1 MHVKIRI
8 MSLSICLM
16 FLLSMFSS
24 ADFADQA
31 EGIRSIGVS
40 DLQIRKIEPA
50 SNSGEDQPGDES
62 SDADSISEMD
72 AIRYEFSYDL
82 LHGSDTQR
90 LKFTCIIQK
99 METQNAYNGI
109 LIARDI
115 QLTEDNELQT
125 EGIQCVFE
133 TPEYRM
139 KSQALESSEADT
151 PQNSISLYING
162 IQYVG
167 SRPVHLDSTAIDE
180 YEIVTEADGLT
191 YLEAI
196 QSLRYAV
203 VYTNTEDTAVEDEPW
218 SPASENTAAAVPA
231 RALSSAGDAVR
242 AIIGND
248 SWFKSSGKS
257 MKEIS
262 GSRRVCVKNTGMIF
276 DSYQTDVLIWQYT
289 LTNVNLS
296 GAQTASIQLNLLY
309 SVTILYNSRTG
320 TWSDYGANSSSMFI
334 RNTTVGIKTTGTCN
348 NDYFYKVEQRG
359 AYNTGSS
366 GSSPVADVL
375 KKVFFKVVPYGS
387 QISTGLDI
395 LSSFVKSD
403 NGDFA
408 SGFGVKTFDTEP
420 SAHFLQNGGY
430 VRSALMNSNNYNLCN
445 DSHYQQQLVYV
456 YKRPSNCVKSFV
468 YQSHYEVVGYYTSG
482 ITTLYNSGSWF
493 QQSYS

>member
-1 MHVKIRI
+1 MHVKIRV

-24 ADFADQA
+24 ADFADQT
-31 EGIRSIGVS
+31 EEIRKIGVS
-40 DLQIRKIEPA
+40 DLQICKIEPV
-50 SNSGEDQPGDES
+50 SNSGEDLPGDES
-62 SDADSISEMD
+62 SDADNMSEMD
-72 AIRYEFSYDL
+72 AIRYAFSYDL
-82 LHGSDTQR
+82 LHGNDTQR

-115 QLTEDNELQT
+115 QLTEDNELQA

-139 KSQALESSEADT
+139 KSQTLESSEAGIL
-151 PQNSISLYING
+151 QNSISLYING

-180 YEIVTEADGLT
+180 YEVVTEADGLT

-248 SWFKSSGKS
+248 SWFQSSGKS

-262 GSRRVCVKNTGMIF
+262 GSRRVCVKNTGMIY

-296 GAQTASIQLNLLY
+296 GRRRHRY
-309 SVTILYNSRTG
+309 S
-320 TWSDYGANSSSMFI
+320 
-334 RNTTVGIKTTGTCN
+334 
-348 NDYFYKVEQRG
+348 
-359 AYNTGSS
+359 
-366 GSSPVADVL
+366 
-375 KKVFFKVVPYGS
+375 
-387 QISTGLDI
+387 
-395 LSSFVKSD
+395 
-403 NGDFA
+403 
-408 SGFGVKTFDTEP
+408 
-420 SAHFLQNGGY
+420 
-430 VRSALMNSNNYNLCN
+430 
-445 DSHYQQQLVYV
+445 
-456 YKRPSNCVKSFV
+456 
-468 YQSHYEVVGYYTSG
+468 
-482 ITTLYNSGSWF
+482 
-493 QQSYS
+493 